1 MGVLGNFNTS
11 VPFLPTFPFVPL
23 LAVAFLPDSS
33 GSMYLLSW
41 LLTIEL
47 LSFVKNSSYICFTL
61 YFIYTVEKHILQ
73 K

>member
-33 GSMYLLSW
+33 GSMYLLS
-41 LLTIEL
+41 
-47 LSFVKNSSYICFTL
+47 
-61 YFIYTVEKHILQ
+61 
-73 K
+73 